1 MSELYRRLWRG
12 CGIKNLKNF
21 FVRNLD
27 LRVSTEEIF
36 VSKIFVRKI
45 RNAAQVFAPF
55 YSSRNK
61 NIVTRTYVSFA
72 LR

>member
-12 CGIKNLKNF
+12 CGKKDLKNF

-27 LRVSTEEIF
+27 LRVSIEIEDNIF
-36 VSKIFVRKI
+36 VSKIFVKKI

-55 YSSRNK
+55 CSS
-61 NIVTRTYVSFA
+61 
-72 LR
+72 